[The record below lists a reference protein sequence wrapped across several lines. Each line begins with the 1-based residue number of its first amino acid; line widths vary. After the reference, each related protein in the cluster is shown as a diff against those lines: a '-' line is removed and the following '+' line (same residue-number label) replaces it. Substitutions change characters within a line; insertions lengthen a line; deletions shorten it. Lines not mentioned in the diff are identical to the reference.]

1 MKKIF
6 CARCETFPP
15 KIKLFV
21 YMSTT
26 SKIAIGV
33 GLASG
38 ALLAAWL
45 LTGTRKEK
53 TKKLIVK
60 GTARLKET
68 LKAEDQAKK
77 IFDDSEIHYV

>member
-1 MKKIF
+1 MN
-6 CARCETFPP
+6 
-15 KIKLFV
+15 
-21 YMSTT
+21 TT

-53 TKKLIVK
+53 TKKLLVK
-60 GTARLKET
+60 GTARLQKT
-68 LKAEDQAKK
+68 LKTENQSKV
-77 IFDDSEIHYV
+77 FDDSEVHYV